1 MINLI
6 SSTFIERPVKQV
18 FDFVSTPENDFQWQ
32 YGTLASARLSE
43 GDSPIGSFF
52 RTIGHLMGRRVL
64 STFEVTEYEPDK
76 SYGFKSLSGPLNS
89 HTSYTFEIANGNTK
103 LALST
108 QAKVVNFFQVD
119 EGVLEKRM
127 KKQLQEN
134 LAMLKN
140 LLEAK
145 RTLPVSAT
153 ISLVPGNMN

>member
-6 SSTFIERPVKQV
+6 ASTFIERPVKQV

-43 GDSPIGSFF
+43 GGNPIGSVF

-76 SYGFKSLSGPLNS
+76 SYGFKSLSGPLTS
-89 HTSYTFEIANGNTK
+89 HTFYTFEIANGTTK

-108 QAKVVNFFQVD
+108 KAKVVNFFQMD
-119 EGVLEKRM
+119 EGVLERKM
-127 KKQLQEN
+127 KKQLNEN

-153 ISLVPGNMN
+153 ISLTPGNMN